1 MNESR
6 ERWSGQESSRLRTT
20 DSWLSLLGGGVLTA
34 FGAQRAIAKRSPL
47 GILMATG
54 GGLLLY
60 NGLRPRQLSNG
71 VHIQTAFTIN
81 KPAAELYR
89 EWRQLENLPRFMK
102 HLQSVRQIDNR
113 RSEWTARGPVGGS
126 FTWQAEILDESEGR
140 FLVWRSMPG
149 SPVESSGSVQFR
161 EAPGDR
167 GTELIVAMHYSRVGG
182 SISSFIADMLG
193 AVPERVLREQVRG
206 FKQLM
211 EAGEIPTTEGQPT
224 GRRGLVI
231 SAMNK
236 VTRMPAPSGRRTA

>member
-6 ERWSGQESSRLRTT
+6 ERWSDQERSRLRTA
-20 DSWLSLLGGGVLTA
+20 DSWLSLVGGGALAA
-34 FGAQRAIAKRSPL
+34 FGTQRAIARRSPL

-60 NGLRPRQLSNG
+60 NGLRPRQLSSG

-81 KPAAELYR
+81 KPADELYR
-89 EWRQLENLPRFMK
+89 QWRQLENLPKFMK

-113 RSEWTARGPVGGS
+113 RSEWTARRPLGAT

-140 FLVWRSMPG
+140 FLVWHSMPG
-149 SPVESSGSVQFR
+149 SPIESSGSVQFR
-161 EAPGDR
+161 EAPGNR

-182 SISSFIADMLG
+182 NISSFVADLLG
-193 AVPERVLREQVRG
+193 AVPERVLREEVRG

-211 EAGEIPTTEGQPT
+211 EAGEIPTTEGQPS
-224 GRRGLVI
+224 GRRGIVV
-231 SAMNK
+231 SAIGK
-236 VTRMPAPSGRRTA
+236 VTRMPERPGRRTA